1 MNKIQSSR
9 TQLFLR
15 LSPLNMPGGSPPW
28 SLSAILWHRCKVRL
42 LVLLSTFS
50 KRICSVVPKKNAGKT
65 SQKKGTPLIFSTPT
79 WLFIGSPFFSGCQMV
94 GSKLRLSSGAFH
106 SSGRRLGWQMDRN
119 DSSSWTNWIRG
130 INKLE
135 MWNVYSLPYHIL
147 PYLTISY
154 HILPY
159 LTIILFKYFQVT
171 SSDSQS
177 WTGSLKEHLIK
188 GAAW

>member
-9 TQLFLR
+9 TQQLLR

-28 SLSAILWHRCKVRL
+28 SLSAILWHRCKVSL

-50 KRICSVVPKKNAGKT
+50 KRIAVSFRKKCWENL
-65 SQKKGTPLIFSTPT
+65 SKKGDPSIFSTPT

-154 HILPY
+154 YILP
-159 LTIILFKYFQVT
+159 
-171 SSDSQS
+171 
-177 WTGSLKEHLIK
+177 
-188 GAAW
+188 

>member
-28 SLSAILWHRCKVRL
+28 SLSAILWHRCKVSL

-147 PYLTISY
+147 PYLTI
-154 HILPY
+154 
-159 LTIILFKYFQVT
+159 ILFKYFQVT

-177 WTGSLKEHLIK
+177 WNGSLKEHLIK